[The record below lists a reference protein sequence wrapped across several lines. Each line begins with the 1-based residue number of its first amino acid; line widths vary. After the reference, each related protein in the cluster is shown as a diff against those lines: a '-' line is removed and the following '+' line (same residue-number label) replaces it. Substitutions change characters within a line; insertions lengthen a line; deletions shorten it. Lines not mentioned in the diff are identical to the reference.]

1 MRTRNR
7 GELTRV
13 PPVSLTRR
21 AVTAAALVG
30 SAVGCDPAPT
40 VHLEPGS
47 RPDSV
52 LFHVYEG
59 TDSLHAASELS
70 ELTVRRCASEHPTNV
85 MWDLTRVGGDNR
97 RRIIRYG
104 ERPDIYWRVHRE
116 PKPLTEGCY
125 VVTVRTFALPSWHRI
140 IVEGDSVTPSYGAQ

>member
-1 MRTRNR
+1 MQ
-7 GELTRV
+7 
-13 PPVSLTRR
+13 SLTRR

-30 SAVGCDPAPT
+30 LAAGCDPAPA

-59 TDSLHAASELS
+59 TDSLNAASGLS
-70 ELTVRRCASEHPTNV
+70 EITVRRCASEHPTNI
-85 MWDLTRVGGDNR
+85 MWDLTRVSGDNPNR
-97 RRIIRYG
+97 RSLIRYG
-104 ERPDIYWRVHRE
+104 EPPDIYWRVHRA

-125 VVTVRTFALPSWHRI
+125 VITVRTFALPSWHRI